1 MRVDILIIEDES
13 STRAL
18 LLQMLTVRGH
28 RCTPCVSAEQG
39 IEAYRQSF
47 FPLVLLD
54 LFLPGMSGFEF
65 CRWLREQ
72 RDGDRPY
79 VLIGTSSKEPRD
91 LRQILDTGADDY
103 LAKPYIADLLD
114 VRLAVA
120 EQNLKVRAARR
131 QAEEE
136 LHLEREQLAFLAMRD
151 PLTKLHN
158 RAYLSAAVE
167 AAAKVAGAGGAAGAL
182 FYIDLDNFKI
192 INDSLG
198 HAAGDRLLVQIAYL
212 LRNAIHGDDTLARF
226 GGDKFIILQ
235 EKVTLAEARLTAE
248 RLRGRIS
255 DFVFCDSGRSFHLG
269 VSIGVAEFTGE
280 LPPEQALAAADAA
293 CYSAKARGRN
303 RVEVY
308 QHDGYELTR
317 LRNDSNRATQ
327 IKQALKANAFE
338 LRFQPVVEI
347 ETGQVLLHEALLRF
361 RTDAG
366 EMLEPAA
373 FLPTAER
380 FHLEPEVDRLAVR
393 LASRHLAA
401 NPDMRLAVHLSGRSV
416 ADAGLPEFIQRS
428 VAAAGVN
435 QERITFELDE
445 PAVIAN
451 LDAAHALTDR
461 LRHEG
466 FRFALDDFGAG
477 FSSFTYLD
485 GLAMDYLK
493 IDSRFVRDLTVE
505 PINLTYVTMMNDI
518 ARHLRIYSVAEHVD
532 GVDTVTA
539 LRGIGVRCAQGRY
552 FNPTLSYSLAS

>member
-1 MRVDILIIEDES
+1 MEILIIEDEP

-18 LLQMLTVRGH
+18 LTQMLTTRGH
-28 RCTPCVSAEQG
+28 RCTACASAEQG
-39 IEAYRQSF
+39 VEAYRQSF
-47 FPLVLLD
+47 YPLVLLD

-79 VLIGTSSKEPRD
+79 VLIGTASREPRD
-91 LRQILDTGADDY
+91 LRQILDHGADDY
-103 LAKPYIADLLD
+103 LSKPYAAELLD

-120 EQNLKVRAARR
+120 EQGLKVRAARR

-136 LHLEREQLAFLAMRD
+136 LHLEREQLAYLAMRD

-158 RAYLSAAVE
+158 RAYFSDAVGSAV
-167 AAAKVAGAGGAAGAL
+167 AAAGAGGPPGAL
-182 FYIDLDNFKI
+182 FYLDLDNFKL

-212 LRNAIHGDDTLARF
+212 LRNAVRGNDTLARF
-226 GGDKFIILQ
+226 GGDKFIVLQ
-235 EKVTLAEARLTAE
+235 EEVTVVEARLMAE

-255 DFVFCDSGRSFHLG
+255 DFVFCDSGRTFHLG
-269 VSIGVAEFTGE
+269 VSIGVAGFTGE
-280 LPPEQALAAADAA
+280 ASAEHTVAAADAA
-293 CYSAKARGRN
+293 CYAAKARGRN
-303 RVEVY
+303 RGEVY
-308 QHDGYELTR
+308 HPDDCELTQ
-317 LRNDSNRATQ
+317 LRTDANRATQ
-327 IKQALKANAFE
+327 IKHALKANSFE
-338 LRFQPVVEI
+338 MQFQPVVAI
-347 ETGQVLLHEALLRF
+347 ETGQVLFHEARLLL

-366 EMLEPAA
+366 ERLEPAA

-380 FHLEPEVDRLAVR
+380 FHLEPEIDRLTVH

-401 NPDMRLAVHLSGRSV
+401 NPELRLAIPLSGRSF
-416 ADAGLPEFIQRS
+416 ADAGLPDYIHRA
-428 VAAAGVN
+428 VTGAGVN
-435 QERITFELDE
+435 QERVTFELDE

-451 LDAAHALTDR
+451 LDAAHALTER
-461 LRHEG
+461 LRKES

-485 GLAMDYLK
+485 GLAVDFLK
-493 IDSRFVRDLTVE
+493 IDSRFIGDLMVE
-505 PINLTYVTMMNDI
+505 PINLAFVKMMNDI

-532 GVDTVTA
+532 GVDTIKA

-552 FNPTLSYSLAS
+552 FNPSSSGSLVS

>member
-1 MRVDILIIEDES
+1 MDILIIEDES

-18 LLQMLTVRGH
+18 LMQMLTTRGH

-103 LAKPYIADLLD
+103 LAKPYAADLLD

-167 AAAKVAGAGGAAGAL
+167 AAAKAAGAGGSAGAL
-182 FYIDLDNFKI
+182 CYIDLDNFKL

-198 HAAGDRLLVQIAYL
+198 HPAGDRLLVQIAYL

-248 RLRGRIS
+248 RLRGRIN

-269 VSIGVAEFTGE
+269 VSIGVAAFNGE
-280 LPPEQALAAADAA
+280 LPSEHVLAAADAA
-293 CYSAKARGRN
+293 CYCAKARGRN

-308 QHDGYELTR
+308 QPDGSELVQ
-317 LRNDSNRATQ
+317 LRDDSNRATQ

-338 LRFQPVVEI
+338 LRLQPVVEI
-347 ETGQVLLHEALLRF
+347 ETGRVLLHEALLRF
-361 RTDAG
+361 RTVAG
-366 EMLEPAA
+366 EMVEPAA

-380 FHLEPEVDRLAVR
+380 FHLEPEIDRLAVR

-401 NPDMRLAVHLSGRSV
+401 NPDLHLAVHLSGGSLGDT
-416 ADAGLPEFIQRS
+416 ALPEFIHRS
-428 VAAAGVN
+428 VSAAGVG
-435 QERITFELDE
+435 QERLTFELDE

-451 LDAAHALTDR
+451 LDAAHSLTDR

-493 IDSRFVRDLTVE
+493 IDSRFIGDLTVE
-505 PINLTYVTMMNDI
+505 PINLAYVKMMNDI

-552 FNPTLSYSLAS
+552 FNPTLGSALAS